1 MFEITVV
8 DPARILFAGR
18 LDANQVQKAR
28 EALDRVSGTVTVDF
42 GGLQYI
48 SSAGL
53 GVLLAAQ
60 KRLSA
65 DGHTIRIVNMN
76 SHIHDIFKIAGFD
89 FIFDIA

>member
-1 MFEITVV
+1 MFEITVI
-8 DPARILFAGR
+8 DQATILLSGR
-18 LDANQVQKAR
+18 LDANQVQRVR
-28 EALDRVSGTVTVDF
+28 EALDRVSGTVTIDF

-65 DGHTIRIVNMN
+65 EGHTIRIVNMSN
-76 SHIHDIFKIAGFD
+76 HIRDIFRIAGFD

>member
-8 DPARILFAGR
+8 DRATIRFSGR
-18 LDANQVQKAR
+18 LDANQVQQAR
-28 EALDRVSGTVTVDF
+28 EALDGASGTVTIDF
-42 GGLQYI
+42 SGLQYI

-76 SHIHDIFKIAGFD
+76 NHIRDIFKIAGFD
-89 FIFDIA
+89 FIFDIG

>member
-8 DPARILFAGR
+8 DPATIRFSGR
-18 LDANQVQKAR
+18 LDANQVQRVR
-28 EALDRVSGTVTVDF
+28 EALDKVSGNVTVDF
-42 GGLQYI
+42 SELQYI

-65 DGHTIRIVNMN
+65 AGCTIRIVRMN
-76 SHIHDIFKIAGFD
+76 NHIRDIFKIAGFD